1 MTAPDIIALVIIF
14 FLLFCAVR
22 YMIVS
27 HKKGGCCRGCS
38 GCSGC
43 SKCDRKNDKKNNAA
57 P

>member
-1 MTAPDIIALVIIF
+1 MTAADIIALVIIF

-27 HKKGGCCRGCS
+27 RKKGGCCTGCS
-38 GCSGC
+38 GCSDCG
-43 SKCDRKNDKKNNAA
+43 KCGKKNDGKNNAA